1 MEENNHSYINNIQKE
16 IEECEYDEDL
26 IKINQMLKDVN
37 NKKEEGN
44 KLISN

>member
-1 MEENNHSYINNIQKE
+1 MKENNHSYINNIQKE
-16 IEECEYDEDL
+16 IEEGEYDEDL